1 MVMGAL
7 TKKAPLKANDDRVRS
22 IYICSSRGQT
32 KKKRSVRKQRIRP
45 WTSWRLDWILPGS
58 QHQRRER
65 KEEMVPSVGSQP
77 SNGASRAYR
86 KSFLK
91 GVFGKCMAAG
101 VVTGGCGR
109 LSWDVGT
116 LERDQGAGKYLDSFE
131 SRGLHLFKL

>member
-1 MVMGAL
+1 M
-7 TKKAPLKANDDRVRS
+7 TEFDQYISAPPGDRPK
-22 IYICSSRGQT
+22 
-32 KKKRSVRKQRIRP
+32 KKKRSVRKQRIRL

-77 SNGASRAYR
+77 SNGAGRAYR

-116 LERDQGAGKYLDSFE
+116 LEGGQGAGKYLDSFE